1 MRRAPF
7 STTGNEIPAKNAGLD
22 FGRAPLTATIA
33 PQCSHN
39 HRIRCSH
46 RGGLSM
52 GLVWLKRWAA
62 YALIAVLFALAAARP
77 VRADDVSKI
86 DTLNQQVTQLQG
98 QGKYARAVP
107 IAQRALAL
115 AEKAFG
121 PE

>member
-1 MRRAPF
+1 
-7 STTGNEIPAKNAGLD
+7 
-22 FGRAPLTATIA
+22 
-33 PQCSHN
+33 
-39 HRIRCSH
+39 
-46 RGGLSM
+46 M

-121 PE
+121 PEDPNTLTSLNNLAPLMSGKMSNYSDT